1 MGDHV
6 HRSYFPQNQEPAIRM
21 ERSTDFFRFKV
32 VLTNKALTAA
42 KVVAFHNGRGG
53 QEGIFAE
60 LKSHNALSYVPT
72 RTWRGNQVYLL
83 SAVMAHNLS
92 RELQM
97 MTRPAQRTTQ
107 EKRPA
112 LWQFEKLTTLR
123 QRIIQRAGRLIRPQ
137 GRLTLSMSANSAAQ
151 NELLHY
157 LDQLEKAA

>member
-1 MGDHV
+1 VQLDLFIPHEFGH
-6 HRSYFPQNQEPAIRM
+6 
-21 ERSTDFFRFKV
+21 TFKV
-32 VLTNKALTAA
+32 VLTNTSLTAA
-42 KVVAFHNGRGG
+42 KVVAVHNGRGS

-60 LKSHNALSYVPT
+60 LKSHNALSYEPT

-83 SAVMAHNLS
+83 SAVMAQNLS

-112 LWQFEKLTTLR
+112 LWQFEQLATLR
-123 QRIIQRAGRLIRPQ
+123 RRIIQRAGRLIRPQ
-137 GRLTLSMSANSAAQ
+137 GRLTLSMSANSAEQ